1 MMGCLLLPFRLLAFV
16 LKLPGLIIASLVREL
31 MLNTTMLINHP
42 VLLIGWEL
50 LSRQDERLGLAPDW
64 LDDVRRRLANP
75 RIAVLLGAD
84 RILAMDRALNKHPQ
98 KLSFLLNR
106 SLSEDDLML
115 LAAVNLEAA
124 VQTSNSGLIQC
135 CCLTLASR
143 CQARGA
149 VERARTTCQQAE
161 SVARKAGDD
170 RGVFSALQHQLVLL
184 SELGEWDS
192 VREALVRAATL
203 KGIDARQRSLMLL
216 AHASVCLEVGRLA
229 EAESLIEA
237 ATKLQTWKL
246 LIIHGSATRSLCLAQ
261 AGRLQA
267 LRGEWA
273 KARVLFEQAIADCT
287 DKTSVT
293 EYAAYLYTLRLRQGD
308 AAGAAAAVELAR
320 SKAAADVAGRELYF
334 GGDGDSRRQAF
345 RFLSFHS
352 FSARD
357 FVGAEVAIESGVGLV
372 RDCLVSAVAGEIA
385 GLRKSYAVGEQQLFG
400 RSRRLVMAKLL
411 RVYAGGLLNCGLAGE
426 AEAAAQRAMLLFR
439 ETGSVLAEAE
449 CLLLYGTILSDGNQ
463 REAAEQAFDRA
474 VELAAAAGVYQL
486 RAEGLLLPVELG
498 LAVFEGADARLSAV
512 LQLAKSSADGELEV
526 RTLLQ
531 LGRHCL
537 FAEHL
542 TEASYGL
549 AREYL
554 EKAVE
559 RSQQISDFEL
569 LQTAYELLGWSL
581 EVQGRMETARRHY
594 RDAVET
600 HLGQRSAR
608 LERSASTVMRARS
621 WRGLSF
627 RSVIDS
633 AIRLALAAGDS
644 ADVIEI
650 GECFRARRVIELMQ
664 DTVHADWRTR
674 FRFNHSDLQFMS
686 GEAILVYTV
695 YQSHRESESACGV
708 VVHVLTAEGLSPAI
722 VLEADR
728 ILTALEDVSSTIR
741 MVAVAFQSEDGSLEA
756 AAAAKQQMTLTLT
769 VLSKLLLPSAVF
781 QQLDAAGASRL
792 TFVADARL
800 ATVPFTALFND
811 REQRF
816 LIDDYEITAVSSLQ
830 MLMMCRGMQ
839 RPEHP
844 PVLLAVAEP
853 MGTNLADSGDA
864 AFMGTSILPLF
875 EKCELLQGSRATMR
889 RFLETVTDA
898 DCLHLMLHG
907 YSYEQSDQGKD
918 RTVEFAS
925 DGQQGGNEEFSSRRL
940 LRLISDGR
948 RFPRCRML
956 TMNTCFSA
964 DVVGGHPDENEPG
977 GFPAA
982 VMAMGVPI
990 FVGAGWQLYTKP
1002 GRLFFAEFYR
1012 QMRTEQSAAGTAFR
1026 LSLQRMRQYRG
1037 PHGDW
1042 AEPYFDHPY
1051 TWGCLQLT
1059 GDGGRVL

>member
-1 MMGCLLLPFRLLAFV
+1 MGCLLLPFRLLVFV
-16 LKLPGLIIASLVREL
+16 LKLPGLLIASLVREL

-50 LSRQDERLGLAPDW
+50 LAPLAERPGLPPDW
-64 LDDVRRRLANP
+64 LESVRRRLADP

-124 VQTSNSGLIQC
+124 VQTSNSGLIQR

-149 VERARTTCQQAE
+149 VERARTACQQAE
-161 SVARKAGDD
+161 SVARRAGDD
-170 RGVFSALQHQLVLL
+170 RGVFRALQHQLVLL

-192 VREALVRAATL
+192 VREALVKAAAL

-216 AHASVCLEVGRLA
+216 AHASVCLEVGLLA
-229 EAESLIEA
+229 EAKSLIEE

-246 LIIHGSATRSLCLAQ
+246 LIIHGSATRSLCHAQ
-261 AGRLQA
+261 AGRLHF

-273 KARVLFEQAIADCT
+273 KASVLFERAIADRG
-287 DKTSVT
+287 DKASIT
-293 EYAAYLYTLRLRQGD
+293 EYAAYLYNLRLRQGD
-308 AAGAAAAVELAR
+308 AAGAATAVEVAC
-320 SKAAADVAGRELYF
+320 SKEAVDAAGRELYF
-334 GGDGDSRRQAF
+334 GGDLESRRQAF
-345 RFLSFHS
+345 RYLCFHG
-352 FSARD
+352 FRVRD
-357 FVGAEVAIESGVGLV
+357 FVDAEEFFESGVGLV
-372 RDCLVSAVAGEIA
+372 RDCLVSAVAGDAA
-385 GLRKSYAVGEQQLFG
+385 GLRKSYAVAEQELSG
-400 RSRRLVMAKLL
+400 KSRRLTTAQLL
-411 RVYAGGLLNCGLAGE
+411 RVYAEGLLNCGLAGE
-426 AEAAAQRAMLLFR
+426 AEAVAQRAMLLFR

-449 CLLLYGTILSDGNQ
+449 CLLLYGTILNDGNQ
-463 REAAEQAFDRA
+463 REAAERAFDRA
-474 VELAAAAGVYQL
+474 VDLAVAAGVYQL

-498 LAVFEGADARLSAV
+498 LAVSVGVDARLSAV
-512 LQLAKSSADGELEV
+512 LELARGCADGELEV

-531 LGRHCL
+531 LGHRCL
-537 FAEHL
+537 RAEPA
-542 TEASYGL
+542 TEANQQL
-549 AREYL
+549 AGDYFGR
-554 EKAVE
+554 AVE
-559 RSQQISDFEL
+559 LSQQISDSDL
-569 LQTAYELLGWSL
+569 LQASYDLLGWSL

-594 RDAVET
+594 RDAVEA
-600 HLGQRSAR
+600 HLSQRLGRSEHFASRFVRAR
-608 LERSASTVMRARS
+608 LR
-621 WRGLSF
+621 RGLSY

-633 AIRLALAAGDS
+633 AIRLALAAGDA

-650 GECFRARRVIELMQ
+650 GECFRARRVFELMQ
-664 DTVHADWRTR
+664 DVVQSDLRTR
-674 FRFNHSDLQFMS
+674 FRFHHSNLHFRS

-695 YQSHRESESACGV
+695 YQAQRESDSACGV
-708 VVHVLTAEGLSPAI
+708 VVHVLTAGGLSPAI
-722 VLEADR
+722 VLEADW
-728 ILTALEDVSSTIR
+728 ILTALEDVSSAIR
-741 MVAVAFQSEDGSLEA
+741 MAAAAFQSEDGSLEA
-756 AAAAKQQMTLTLT
+756 AAAAKRTMTSTLAA
-769 VLSKLLLPSAVF
+769 LSKLLLPAAVL
-781 QQLDAAGASRL
+781 QQLDSAGASIL

-800 ATVPFTALFND
+800 ATVPFTALFNH

-830 MLMMCRGMQ
+830 MLMICRGMQ
-839 RPEHP
+839 RPEHQ

-853 MGTNLADSGDA
+853 TGTNLADSGDA

-875 EKCELLQGSRATMR
+875 EKYELLQGSRATMR
-889 RFLETVTDA
+889 RFLETAGDA

-907 YSYEQSDQGKD
+907 YSHENSRQGKD
-918 RTVEFAS
+918 QAVEFAS
-925 DGQQGGNEEFSSRRL
+925 DSQQGGNEEFSSRRL

-964 DVVGGHPDENEPG
+964 EVVGGDPDENEPG

-990 FVGAGWQLYTKP
+990 FVGAGWQLYTNP

-1012 QMRTEQSAAGTAFR
+1012 QLRTEPCAAGTAFR
-1026 LSLQRMRQYRG
+1026 LSLLRMRQYRG

-1042 AEPYFDHPY
+1042 PEPYFDHPY